1 MPPHKK
7 SLKCTSAFSD
17 VEIYQRIFDSI
28 QNGIMVTDPKGY
40 ITYLNPA
47 YGRFLN
53 LDPEMQTGRH
63 CTEVVE
69 NTRMH
74 IVGKTGK
81 AEINHIQGIKGLN
94 IVVQRIP
101 VKKKGKV
108 IAVFGLVMFSDLKEI
123 TRLAQKVG
131 MLESKVKLYEAELL
145 SLRTTRYS
153 FESIIGES
161 PVMRDLKDEA
171 LRATASSYPVLILG
185 DCGTGK
191 EMFAQAI
198 HHSSARRVH
207 PFVKINCAAIPRDLL
222 ESELFGYD
230 KGAFTG
236 ARTKGKPGKFELAHR
251 GTIFLDEIG
260 DMPVEMQPK
269 LLRVIE
275 EKEFERVGGTRVI
288 RSDFRLI
295 AATNRNLEKMM
306 DEGSF
311 RRDLYYRLNV
321 IPLNIPQ
328 LKHRREDIGLL
339 AQKLLKQMASEADLY
354 DVRLDDQALKGLMD
368 YHWPGNVRELANVLE
383 RTLSRLDN
391 NVIRMDDLP
400 FYIQQKRFK
409 KIPADK
415 GSLRAIQMDTEKS
428 VLEQVLKD
436 FDYNKTRAAEHLGIH
451 RTLLYRKLKK
461 HGIALHP

>member
-1 MPPHKK
+1 MAVQIKSGKK
-7 SLKCTSAFSD
+7 RTLKQD
-17 VEIYQRIFDSI
+17 VDIYRRIFDSI
-28 QNGIMVTDPKGY
+28 QNGIMVTDPEGY
-40 ITYLNPA
+40 VTHLNKP

-53 LDPEMQTGRH
+53 LDPEEQIGKH
-63 CTEVVE
+63 CTQVVE

-81 AEINHIQGIKGLN
+81 AEINHIQEIKGLN

-101 VKKKGKV
+101 VKKNGKV
-108 IAVFGLVMFSDLKEI
+108 IAVFGLVMFSDLREI
-123 TRLAQKVG
+123 TKLAKKVG
-131 MLESKVKLYEAELL
+131 LLESKVKLYEAELL
-145 SLRTTRYS
+145 SLRSTRYS

-161 PVMRDLKDEA
+161 AVMKDLKDEA
-171 LRATASSYPVLILG
+171 LRATASNYPVLILG

-191 EMFAQAI
+191 ELFAQAI
-198 HHSSARRVH
+198 HHSSARKIH

-236 ARTKGKPGKFELAHR
+236 ARTRGKPGKFELAHR

-260 DMPVEMQPK
+260 DMPLEMQPK

-288 RSDFRLI
+288 QPDFRLI

-306 DEGSF
+306 EEGSF

-321 IPLNIPQ
+321 IPLHIPP
-328 LKHRREDIGLL
+328 LKHRKEDISLL
-339 AQKLLKQMASEADLY
+339 ANKMLKQMAAETDLH
-354 DVRLDDQALKGLMD
+354 DVSLDKQALNALLE
-368 YHWPGNVRELANVLE
+368 YQWPGNVRELANVLE
-383 RTLSRLDN
+383 RTLSRLDRD
-391 NVIRMDDLP
+391 VIHQEDLP
-400 FYIQQKRFK
+400 FYLHQKKFK
-409 KIPADK
+409 NAPADS
-415 GSLRAIQMDTEKS
+415 GSLRSIQMDTEKG
-428 VLEQVLKD
+428 VLERALKD
-436 FDYNKTRAAEHLGIH
+436 CDYNKTMAAKTLGIH

-461 HGIALHP
+461 HGIALKP

>member
-1 MPPHKK
+1 MPTQKTNKK
-7 SLKCTSAFSD
+7 QKAAFND

-28 QNGIMVTDPKGY
+28 HNGIMVTDPEGY
-40 ITYLNPA
+40 ITYLNQA

-53 LDPEMQTGRH
+53 LDPKIQIGRH

-81 AEINHIQGIKGLN
+81 AEINHIQNIKGLN

-101 VKKKGKV
+101 VKKSGKI

-123 TRLAQKVG
+123 TKLAKKVG

-145 SLRTTRYS
+145 NLRTTRYS

-161 PVMRDLKDEA
+161 PVMKELKDEA
-171 LRATASSYPVLILG
+171 LRATASNFPVLILG
-185 DCGTGK
+185 ECGTGK
-191 EMFAQAI
+191 ELFAQAI
-198 HHSSARRVH
+198 HHSSARRIH

-236 ARTKGKPGKFELAHR
+236 ARAAGKPGKFELAHR

-260 DMPVEMQPK
+260 DMPIEMQPK

-295 AATNRNLEKMM
+295 AATNRNLEQMM

-321 IPLNIPQ
+321 VPLHIPA
-328 LKHRREDIGLL
+328 LKHRKEDIGLL
-339 AQKLLKQMASEADLY
+339 AKKLLKQMASEANLY
-354 DVRLDDQALKGLMD
+354 DVSIDKLAVKVLME

-383 RTLSRLDN
+383 RTLSRLDK
-391 NVIRMDDLP
+391 NVIRADDLP
-400 FYIQQKRFK
+400 FYIQQKQVKRTS
-409 KIPADK
+409 ADN
-415 GSLRAIQMDTEKS
+415 GSLRSIQMDTEKK

-436 FDYNKTRAAEHLGIH
+436 FKYNKTKAAEHLGIH

-461 HGIALHP
+461 HGIALNP